1 LDKGLPETKI
11 IQAYI
16 KNFPAYRGSVHIVGT
31 NDRIYKMQS
40 ASDLVLSDQFGQPR
54 FFRDQMGPGQA
65 IIPVHEFLDGPR
77 IPACQDTTF
86 HRTIS
91 VDLTTPDGG
100 IIEKAFPA
108 SLFTSDFDQ
117 FLFKGNQTFSGLI
130 KDKFSFAKTDQI
142 PGSKNPVIN
151 QPFVLEMQT
160 RAPFPAAGPTP
171 GTFHFDHRHTL
182 FSLLITHSPRVCQQT
197 PARAQP
203 QDTFILIQPPEIS
216 WLAHPVLVGLT
227 V

>member
-1 LDKGLPETKI
+1 LDKGLPEAEI
-11 IQAYI
+11 IGTYI

-31 NDRIYKMQS
+31 NDRIDKMQS
-40 ASDLVLSDQFGQPR
+40 APGFMLPDQFGQPR
-54 FFRDQMGPGQA
+54 FFRDQMGPCQA

-86 HRTIS
+86 HRTIP
-91 VDLTTPDGG
+91 VDLTAPDGG
-100 IIEKAFPA
+100 IVEKAFPA
-108 SLFTSDFDQ
+108 SLFAPDLDQ
-117 FLFKGNQTFSGLI
+117 FLFKGNQRFSGLI
-130 KDKFSFAKTDQI
+130 KDKLPFAKTDQI
-142 PGSKNPVIN
+142 PWIKNPLVK
-151 QPFVLEMQT
+151 QPLVLEMQT

-171 GTFHFDHRHTL
+171 DTFFFDHRHTP
-182 FSLLITHSPRVCQQT
+182 FSLLITHSPRFYRQT

-216 WLAHPVLVGLT
+216 WLACPVPVGLT